1 VLGHADAADDVGLA
15 AAHPARDGEHG
26 ETVGRLEPPHDV
38 ACLLETDADLEGQ
51 ARPAQTPLMPRED
64 AAQTAGE

>member
-1 VLGHADAADDVGLA
+1 VSG
-15 AAHPARDGEHG
+15 RDQCSATPTLQMTSVSRPHI
-26 ETVGRLEPPHDV
+26 PHDV

-64 AAQTAGE
+64 PAQTAGE